1 LTAIDDGTGKITLQ
15 SGNSTSF
22 RVNAFGG
29 TAAAAGFG
37 FGSTTSVDSAA
48 TATLT
53 AVAGGANTPSSDANG
68 TSTSGFLSFRG
79 ISIGGSSQTVSVTAN
94 DDAGAA
100 HAITFSLNSTNA
112 KNIDTVLSTINSQ
125 LLQSNDSTLQ
135 KIVAVKDQSS
145 GVDGIRLVS
154 SLSSFN
160 LSAGTTAAG
169 TGTTTTNIAQGL
181 FTVDASNNEVQGQA
195 VIKSSTLG
203 TGSTAD
209 ISSQSGAENAVT
221 ALATAVAALGNAQAA
236 VGKGENLFNYA
247 VNLATSQSTNEA
259 AAESQ
264 IRDANL
270 AQEAANLTKAQ
281 VLVQAGTAALAQA
294 NSAPQA
300 ILSLLKG

>member
-1 LTAIDDGTGKITLQ
+1 L
-15 SGNSTSF
+15 
-22 RVNAFGG
+22 NAYGQ
-29 TAAAAGFG
+29 TTNGFG
-37 FGSTTSVDSAA
+37 FGSSTSVNSAA